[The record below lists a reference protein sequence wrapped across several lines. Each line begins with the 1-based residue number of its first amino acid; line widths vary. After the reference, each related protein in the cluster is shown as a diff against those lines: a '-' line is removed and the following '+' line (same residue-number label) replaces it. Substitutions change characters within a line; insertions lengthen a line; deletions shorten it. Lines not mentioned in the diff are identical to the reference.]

1 MDRKDHEER
10 KETLETVSPA
20 DQSLWREFIQ
30 FACENKKF
38 WMIPLILVL
47 LLLGILLIVSG
58 SSVAP
63 FIYTLF

>member
-1 MDRKDHEER
+1 MDNDEGKER
-10 KETLETVSPA
+10 QETLDTVPA
-20 DQSLWREFIQ
+20 EAPSLWREFIQ

-38 WMIPLILVL
+38 WLIPLILVL
-47 LLLGILLIVSG
+47 LLLGLLLIVSG